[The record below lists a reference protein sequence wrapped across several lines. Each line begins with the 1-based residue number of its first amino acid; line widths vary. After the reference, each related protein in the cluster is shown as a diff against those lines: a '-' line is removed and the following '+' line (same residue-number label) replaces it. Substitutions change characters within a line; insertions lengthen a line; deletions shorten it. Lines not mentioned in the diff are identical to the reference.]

1 MYFKKIAW
9 IIWIALFTMIVL
21 WSCRKDNLKPGAP
34 AFIKVE
40 RFTLETDYP
49 AQGTNS
55 HKFTDVWVY
64 ADDQNVGVFELPA
77 TIPVLKNGTAKLR
90 LEPGLRLNGI
100 KTTRSNNPFMEPF
113 IDEQFNF
120 IPDSII
126 VVNPTVSYRSTT
138 KFPYMEDFE
147 APNISI
153 DTSNLSSK
161 VNIIRTEPGDAF
173 EGNYSGYISLTQ
185 ENNIFEAA
193 SYEAFVLPTNSSPVF
208 LELNY
213 KNDYTFS
220 AGIFIQKATEIIKK
234 DIIFITPK
242 EDWNKIYIN
251 LTDELSKSH
260 GAIDF
265 KIFFRTV
272 LSGEQETAEIYL
284 DNIKITHR

>member
-1 MYFKKIAW
+1 MYFRKIVRVTW
-9 IIWIALFTMIVL
+9 IMLIASSAL
-21 WSCRKDNLKPGAP
+21 WSCRKDNLKPGTP

-40 RFTLETDYP
+40 QFTLETNYQT
-49 AQGTNS
+49 QGTSS
-55 HKFTDVWVY
+55 HKITDVWVY

-77 TIPVLKNGTAKLR
+77 IIPVLKNGTAKLR
-90 LEPGLRLNGI
+90 LEPGLKLNGI
-100 KTTRSNNPFMEPF
+100 KTTRSNNPLMEPL
-113 IDEQFNF
+113 IIEKFNF

-126 VVNPTVSYRSTT
+126 VVNPTVTYRSTT
-138 KFPYMEDFE
+138 EFPWLEDFE
-147 APNISI
+147 APSISI

-161 VNIIRTEPGDAF
+161 VNIVRTEFGNAF
-173 EGNYSGYISLTQ
+173 EGNYSGYVRLTQ

-193 SYEAFVLPTNSSPVF
+193 SFEAFVLPTNSSPVF

-213 KNDYTFS
+213 KNDYTF
-220 AGIFIQKATEIIKK
+220 AVGLFTQKVTEIIKK
-234 DIIFITPK
+234 DIIFLTPK

-272 LSGEQETAEIYL
+272 LSEEHESAEIYL